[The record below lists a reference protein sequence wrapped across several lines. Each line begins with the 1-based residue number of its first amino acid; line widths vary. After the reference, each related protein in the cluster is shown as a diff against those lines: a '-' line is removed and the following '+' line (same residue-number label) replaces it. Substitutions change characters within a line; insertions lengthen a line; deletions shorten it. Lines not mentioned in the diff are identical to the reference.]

1 MRLQGFVLASSVL
14 YLGSVGRLDVGVRL
28 VLWLSQ
34 VFVVKT
40 FEGVLHVRQHGQVDL
55 ASRVVPID
63 VHAKVSGAAP
73 VVGDGI
79 VFL

>member
-1 MRLQGFVLASSVL
+1 M
-14 YLGSVGRLDVGVRL
+14 
-28 VLWLSQ
+28 
-34 VFVVKT
+34 FVVKT
-40 FEGVLHVRQHGQVDL
+40 FEGVLHVIQHGQVDL
-55 ASRVVPID
+55 AYRVVSIN